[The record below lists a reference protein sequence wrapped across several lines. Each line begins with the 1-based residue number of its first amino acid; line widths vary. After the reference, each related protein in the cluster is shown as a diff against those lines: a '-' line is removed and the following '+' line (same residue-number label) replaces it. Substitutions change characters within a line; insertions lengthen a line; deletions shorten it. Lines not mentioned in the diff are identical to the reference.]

1 MKLAEKAIVN
11 WRGNVC
17 RSKLRTL
24 TSKVLKSKDKRSKAD
39 MEQYSKESDPEPEAG
54 KYIRR
59 STKLPKMEEYCVQAR
74 PRRAKSSA
82 EDSGFESGK
91 RCCGRDR
98 PNYTGGRGN
107 SSKAKKATRKAKAQ
121 DEANKGKSQEMADS
135 SKCSGAEKCAWKLRL
150 EMAAAEID
158 LIPENIFRNFTNI
171 NEKRKIKKEPKK
183 LFKDIR
189 KVRLQKA
196 LKNPLEEAR
205 IRNFSNVI
213 QKRKKKNKP
222 QEKVTLLSMRRSMQI
237 G

>member
-1 MKLAEKAIVN
+1 MN

-24 TSKVLKSKDKRSKAD
+24 TGKVLKSKDKRSKAD
-39 MEQYSKESDPEPEAG
+39 MERGSKESEPEPEAG
-54 KYIRR
+54 KFHRR
-59 STKLPKMEEYCVQAR
+59 STKLPKMDEYCVQAR
-74 PRRAKSSA
+74 PRRAKSSG

-91 RCCGRDR
+91 RCCGRAR
-98 PNYTGGRGN
+98 PKHTQGRDK
-107 SSKAKKATRKAKAQ
+107 SSKVKRVTTKAKAQ
-121 DEANKGKSQEMADS
+121 DKANKEKLQEMPDS
-135 SKCSGAEKCAWKLRL
+135 SRSSGAEKCAWKLRL
-150 EMAAAEID
+150 QMAAAEID

-171 NEKRKIKKEPKK
+171 NEKRKRKKEPKK

-213 QKRKKKNKP
+213 PKRKKKKKP
-222 QEKVTLLSMRRSMQI
+222 QEKVTLLSLKLSIQI